1 MVLMVRGPYWMHAF
15 WEVSPRSI
23 ERAQSAL
30 GQEWHGARPVLRV
43 LRIESGLQ
51 GSPSEQVIREI
62 ENRYNV
68 RVEVVSAELKNKQIT
83 GILPNDNLQILL
95 QALSVAMD
103 CSITQ
108 EKQTIFIKS
117 AIN

>member
-1 MVLMVRGPYWMHAF
+1 VTQMKPGDYFSLDD
-15 WEVSPRSI
+15 SK
-23 ERAQSAL
+23 
-30 GQEWHGARPVLRV
+30 RPVSEELVRA
-43 LRIESGLQ
+43 ESLNRHIVFDNTPI
-51 GSPSEQVIREI
+51 SQVIREI